1 MYRWPYILNIYT
13 PHGGLF
19 YFGVSHSHDPQNEQ
33 FSEIEAFWKQFQ
45 PEIAFNEGNTPT
57 VDNKTRNE
65 AIQDAGDPGLVS
77 YLAARDNV
85 KIKSMDPTFTDEVAQ
100 LRNRFSPEQ
109 LKTFYILRQV
119 PEYDRTPAPELSLD
133 QYLETWIDYLS
144 KVPGLSGPPNSIS
157 ELRSNFAEHF
167 PDKGAYREAAAT
179 LVDPAAAGTVFN
191 EISRASS
198 EYRDRFMAGLI
209 ARTVC
214 DHKRV
219 FAVVGGS
226 HVVMQEP
233 AIRKL
238 LSQKCGDGRN
248 HVVTQRK

>member
-13 PHGGLF
+13 AHGGLF
-19 YFGVSHSHDPQNEQ
+19 YFGVSHSHDPESEQ

-45 PEIAFNEGNTPT
+45 PEIAFNEGNTPS

-65 AIQDAGDPGLVS
+65 AIQDGGDPGLVS

-85 KIKSMDPTFTDEVAQ
+85 KVKSMDPTLTDEVAQ
-100 LRNRFSPEQ
+100 LRNRFPSEQ

-119 PEYDRTPAPELSLD
+119 PEYDRLPAPKLSLD
-133 QYLETWIDYLS
+133 QYLETWIDDLS

-157 ELRSNFAEHF
+157 ELRSNFAKHF
-167 PDKGAYREAAAT
+167 PDKGPYREAAAT
-179 LVDPAAAGTVFN
+179 LVDPAATGTVFN

-198 EYRDRFMAGLI
+198 ECRDRFMANLI
-209 ARTVC
+209 VETVC

-238 LSQKCGDGRN
+238 LTQKCGDGRN
-248 HVVTQRK
+248 HADTRSK